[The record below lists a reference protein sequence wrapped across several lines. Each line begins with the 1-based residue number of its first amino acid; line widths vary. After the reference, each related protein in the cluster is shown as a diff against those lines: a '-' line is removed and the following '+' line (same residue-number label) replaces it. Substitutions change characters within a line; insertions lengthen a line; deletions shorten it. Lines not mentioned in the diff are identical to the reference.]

1 MTLTPNSLRA
11 LAGIPDI
18 EKIHRKKTALIMT
31 GFQMEFFTGI
41 LPVPDA
47 YNLVERAVKIMDWAD
62 KNKIKTIHMPKT
74 AKSPASPVYAPDSEG
89 ASFHP
94 ELAPRKNHL
103 MFPKYGTSIFAG
115 TILHGNLQADGI
127 DTLILAGMT
136 TPLSIMIS
144 AHDAWSLGYKCLVLA
159 DLTASRDLLS
169 WDKTKVVSASKIQE
183 ACLAAIE
190 DRFAQVISFDS
201 LTALPVSTD

>member
-1 MTLTPNSLRA
+1 MTLMPNSLRS

-18 EKIHRKKTALIMT
+18 EKLYRKKTALIMA
-31 GFQMEFFTGI
+31 GFQMEFFTGL

-47 YNLVERAVKIMDWAD
+47 YSLVDRAVKLMDWAD
-62 KNKIKTIHMPKT
+62 KHKIKTVHMPKL
-74 AKSPASPVYAPDSEG
+74 AKSPASPVYAPESEG
-89 ASFHP
+89 AAFHP
-94 ELAPRKNHL
+94 VLAPRKNHET
-103 MFPKYGTSIFAG
+103 FPKYGTSIFAG
-115 TILHGNLQADGI
+115 TILHGHLQAEGI

-144 AHDAWSLGYKCLVLA
+144 AHDAWSLGYRCLVPA

-169 WDKTKVVSASKIQE
+169 WDKTKVIGASKIQE

-190 DRFAQVISFDS
+190 DRFAQVIPLNA
-201 LTALPVSTD
+201 LTELPVVSS